1 MVILSLLITD
11 QTSSRQEHPE
21 QHFEASEAWEW
32 KGIQRGSFRVWGIQ
46 ALQSTRGDVQRVLH
60 DALRVSSLQ
69 ANVHG
74 LVEAVL
80 KSSTLRFTSKAFFR
94 VAMTRMNVSYCFV
107 LKKMGQSRPLFVYF
121 RSFHIPIQMTNINW
135 KSIDGV
141 LGTRTQGGRMEGA
154 DESTEL

>member
-107 LKKMGQSRPLFVYF
+107 LKKWANPGLFLFIFVLFTFQFKWQIYNLN
-121 RSFHIPIQMTNINW
+121 NINW
-135 KSIDGV
+135 KK
-141 LGTRTQGGRMEGA
+141 A
-154 DESTEL
+154 

>member
-121 RSFHIPIQMTNINW
+121 RSFHIPIQMTNIQFEQY
-135 KSIDGV
+135 K
-141 LGTRTQGGRMEGA
+141 LTRTRGGRMEGA